1 MPRQS
6 AARASDP
13 GAASHVQDG
22 QQLAAA
28 KRLRLNRLRVLAGM
42 CWSVPGRTAKSC
54 LPARDPKMF
63 SFFRFVCEATGGE
76 SCNPHGHGL
85 WCWCCVRICDV
96 RSRQPVALERLKLVP
111 VVFTTTREAQLLR
124 SSSVPY
130 QGGSL

>member
-76 SCNPHGHGL
+76 
-85 WCWCCVRICDV
+85 
-96 RSRQPVALERLKLVP
+96 VATPTAMVYGVG
-111 VVFTTTREAQLLR
+111 VVFGYVMCEADNL
-124 SSSVPY
+124 
-130 QGGSL
+130 

>member
-13 GAASHVQDG
+13 GAETSVQDG

-63 SFFRFVCEATGGE
+63 SFVLFVKQQEGKVAT
-76 SCNPHGHGL
+76 PTAHGFM
-85 WCWCCVRICDV
+85 V
-96 RSRQPVALERLKLVP
+96 LV
-111 VVFTTTREAQLLR
+111 LC
-124 SSSVPY
+124 SDM
-130 QGGSL
+130 